1 MQWKRLG
8 RSEALWES
16 SKLGDMPL
24 DEGGV
29 AMPHNEEG
37 LHKGSFPPQEE
48 LSSQVEFCKDKVRK
62 LKHFQRSDKVNGTM
76 EESTLSLYCKE

>member
-8 RSEALWES
+8 RCEALWES

-24 DEGGV
+24 EEGGV

-37 LHKGSFPPQEE
+37 LHRGSFPPQEE
-48 LSSQVEFCKDKVRK
+48 LSSQVEFCKEIKPKRQNDHRA
-62 LKHFQRSDKVNGTM
+62 DIY
-76 EESTLSLYCKE
+76 SLQPAAS